1 MAEPIPLPHRLTLTN
16 RRDLSV
22 TGVTEVVSFD
32 DSTAVLRTEQGI
44 LLVHGDALQLKTLS
58 TDGGQVVVEGN
69 VSALIYEDTGNKG
82 GRKRRLFG

>member
-32 DSTAVLRTEQGI
+32 DSTAVLNI
-44 LLVHGDALQLKTLS
+44 KALN
-58 TDGGQVVVEGN
+58 DRVARGN
-69 VSALIYEDTGNKG
+69 EMG
-82 GRKRRLFG
+82 GRLF